1 MKGVFLFL
9 SCFFILVGCEG
20 QTKKSGIKNVA
31 EKIEPFNIHYSE
43 SKKKYS
49 KKIRK
54 DLTIELL
61 RKESDQDF
69 IWELY
74 MITHKKKENIKKILI
89 KKDEIK
95 KSLGFT
101 HGIREGYQEK
111 LNILDVLLN
120 DSGNELIILFDK
132 FGQIDIHIF
141 KLNIDVNSN
150 QFENTIHIK
159 NYTFLPMDTQ
169 LKGEKFQDFKLVNGA
184 YHLLLLPESNYNTYL
199 FYDINNGLVKELI
212 FNVSDSQKNAVSI
225 KEDIQSPI
233 IHVNY
238 NTKNIVEGILKDVVQ
253 KSPFKNNTFNYH
265 YNIENIWSKKSY
277 EESKEHSGNQF
288 FFVDINGK
296 AKIMMYDGARTWYIC
311 DYNYSSYKDKNTKSI
326 DAVIE
331 KMKLNP

>member
-1 MKGVFLFL
+1 MKLL
-9 SCFFILVGCEG
+9 SILTIIISFATCGAC
-20 QTKKSGIKNVA
+20 QKTTNNPNIKSQNM
-31 EKIEPFNIHYSE
+31 NINYSE
-43 SKKKYS
+43 SKKIYS
-49 KKIRK
+49 KKIK
-54 DLTIELL
+54 EDLTIEFF
-61 RKESDQDF
+61 RKESNQDF

-74 MITHKKKENIKKILI
+74 IITPKKKENIKKILI

-95 KSLGFT
+95 KSSGFA

-111 LNILDVLLN
+111 LNVLDALLN
-120 DSGNELIILFDK
+120 DSQNELIVLFDK

-141 KLNIDVNSN
+141 KLNIDFNSN

-169 LKGEKFQDFKLVNGA
+169 LKGEKFQDFKLENGT

-199 FYDINNGLVKELI
+199 FYDINNDAVKELI

-225 KEDIQSPI
+225 KEDSQSPI
-233 IHVNY
+233 IHANY

-277 EESKEHSGNQF
+277 EESKQHLGNQF
-288 FFVDINGK
+288 FFIDINGK
-296 AKIMMYDGARTWYIC
+296 AKIMMYDGARSWYIS
-311 DYNYSSYKDKNTKSI
+311 DYNYLLYKDKNAKNI
-326 DAVIE
+326 DNIIE
-331 KMKLNP
+331 KIKLSP

>member
-20 QTKKSGIKNVA
+20 QTKKYDIKNVA
-31 EKIEPFNIHYSE
+31 EKIETFDIHYSE
-43 SKKKYS
+43 SKKIYS
-49 KKIRK
+49 KKIRE

-159 NYTFLPMDTQ
+159 N
-169 LKGEKFQDFKLVNGA
+169 
-184 YHLLLLPESNYNTYL
+184 
-199 FYDINNGLVKELI
+199 
-212 FNVSDSQKNAVSI
+212 
-225 KEDIQSPI
+225 
-233 IHVNY
+233 
-238 NTKNIVEGILKDVVQ
+238 
-253 KSPFKNNTFNYH
+253 
-265 YNIENIWSKKSY
+265 
-277 EESKEHSGNQF
+277 
-288 FFVDINGK
+288 
-296 AKIMMYDGARTWYIC
+296 
-311 DYNYSSYKDKNTKSI
+311 
-326 DAVIE
+326 
-331 KMKLNP
+331 